1 MHRLLRLAVSV
12 RGPLLVT
19 AVAIMTATAAA
30 IAQMLVIAH
39 VVADMFVHPHET
51 ATWNAVAPSLAVLVS
66 LVAVRA
72 GAIGVIEAAGQR
84 IATHVKATLRLAAVA
99 SLIAQGRQLGRERTG
114 ELVTTT
120 VDGIE
125 KLDTFYRRFVPQALT
140 TLLAPLL
147 IVLAVAFMDP
157 LSAALLAL
165 TAPLIPL
172 FMWLLGS
179 AAARRSR
186 DQWQAL
192 TSLGGRFLDTLQGL
206 PTLTAFGRAAEAAVN
221 INEASDGLRVKT
233 MNVLRVAFLSGFV
246 LELAASLSTAI
257 VAASIGVRLIEG
269 WITFRVGLAVLL
281 LTPEFYLPFRQLGQR
296 HHAAME
302 GTAAAE
308 RVFALIDAAELTD
321 VQPTPRFLP
330 SACGPLVIRD
340 AGYSYP
346 DSESPAVVGVSAT
359 FAPRTLTAIIGRSG
373 AGKSTVLNL
382 LLRLIEPTHG
392 RLELGGR
399 DSRTLSP
406 CEWRQHFSFVPQRP
420 RFIHAS
426 VAENL
431 RMGRADAS
439 SFDLEVAARSAR
451 IDDTIRRLPDAYDTV
466 IDENASALSGGERQR
481 LAIARALLKQAPIL
495 ILDEP
500 TSSVD
505 TETEALLNETLAQ
518 LRRTRTVIVVTHRLD
533 VIRQADQII
542 HLDGGRLARA
552 LATSREVA

>member
-1 MHRLLRLAVSV
+1 MPRLLRLAGSV

-19 AVAIMTATAAA
+19 VVAIVTATGAA

-39 VVADMFVHPHET
+39 IVADVFLD
-51 ATWNAVAPSLAVLVS
+51 PSLAGHGRAMTPSLALLVS

-72 GAIGVIEAAGQR
+72 VAVGVIEASGQR
-84 IATHVKATLRLAAVA
+84 IASHVKAQLRRAVVA
-99 SLIAQGRQLGRERTG
+99 GLIGQGRQLGRERTG

-120 VDGIE
+120 VEGIE
-125 KLDTFYRRFVPQALT
+125 KLDAFYRRFVPQVLT
-140 TLLAPLL
+140 TLTAPLL
-147 IVLAVAFMDP
+147 IVLAVAFIDP

-172 FMWLLGS
+172 FMWLLGN

-206 PTLTAFGRAAEAAVN
+206 PTLTAFGRAAEAAMNVN
-221 INEASDGLRVKT
+221 DASDRLRVKT

-269 WITFRVGLAVLL
+269 WMTFRIGLAVLL
-281 LTPEFYLPFRQLGQR
+281 LTPEFYLPFRQLAQR

-308 RVFALIDAAELTD
+308 RVFAIIDAAALTD
-321 VQPTPRFLP
+321 VPPSLALP
-330 SACGPLVIRD
+330 LSASKPLIIFD

-346 DSESPAVVGVSAT
+346 DSESPALVGVSAT
-359 FAPRTLTAIIGRSG
+359 FAPRTLTAIVGGSG
-373 AGKSTVLNL
+373 AGKSTLLSL
-382 LLRLIEPTHG
+382 LLRLIDLTHG

-399 DSRTLSP
+399 DSRELSP
-406 CEWRQHFSFVPQRP
+406 AEWRQHFAFVPQRP

-431 RMGRADAS
+431 RLGRAEAS
-439 SFDLEVAARSAR
+439 LADLEMAAQWAR
-451 IDDTIRRLPDAYDTV
+451 IDDVIRRLPDSYDTV

-481 LAIARALLKQAPIL
+481 LAIARALVKDASIL
-495 ILDEP
+495 VLDEP

-505 TETEALLNETLAQ
+505 ARTEALLNDTLAHVC
-518 LRRTRTVIVVTHRLD
+518 RARTVIVVTHRLD
-533 VIRQADQII
+533 IIRQADQII
-542 HLDGGRLARA
+542 HLDDGRVVRVR
-552 LATSREVA
+552 SNREVA